1 MDPAREERH
10 RMNETSVFF
19 SAVERGD
26 LDAVRAWLAS
36 DPELVRA
43 RDAMGATALHVAAFH
58 AHRAIVELLL
68 SAGAELNARDGT
80 YGGTP
85 AGWAMHYLRER
96 GALLGTEIE
105 DMLFAIQR
113 GDTELVARFIVRHP
127 ALANAVDPDG
137 KPLVDHADEASEPEI
152 GLLFARARSQ
162 TEPAS

>member
-1 MDPAREERH
+1 
-10 RMNETSVFF
+10 MNDTSAFF
-19 SAVERGD
+19 SAVERGNGD
-26 LDAVRAWLAS
+26 VVRGWLAS
-36 DPELVRA
+36 DPDLVRA
-43 RDAMGATALHVAAFH
+43 RDPMGATALHVAAFH
-58 AHRAIVELLL
+58 AHRDVVELLL
-68 SAGAELNARDGT
+68 AAGAELNARDAT

-113 GDTELVARFIVRHP
+113 GDAELVSRFIVRHR
-127 ALANAVDPDG
+127 ALANAADQHG
-137 KPLVDHADEASEPEI
+137 KPLVDHADEATDPEI